1 MRNFLLATLICVAL
15 AACGSTG
22 SLKSDSPE
30 AKRKIADY
38 DQVVVLDLAANDMR
52 PAKDEEEKAEREKNI
67 AEGRVLFA
75 DSIAEEIT
83 KSGAFATVSR
93 TPLEGS
99 SLVVTGSVD
108 VWEPGNVAARV
119 VTGFIGQSQF
129 AATVE
134 FRDSQTNQLLGTVK
148 GDRNSWPL
156 PIGASSTVVQTVTFF
171 MKEAARKVAS
181 ELAKAKGIEIPS
193 EKQRAAKQ

>member
-1 MRNFLLATLICVAL
+1 MRSFLLATLLCGAI

-38 DQVVVLDLAANDMR
+38 DQVVVLDLAANDSR
-52 PAKDEEEKAEREKNI
+52 PAKDEKEKAERAKNI
-67 AEGRVLFA
+67 AEGRVMFA
-75 DSIAEEIT
+75 EAIAEEIT
-83 KSGAFATVSR
+83 KSGAFTTVSR
-93 TPLEGS
+93 TPVPGS

-108 VWEPGNVAARV
+108 IWEPGNVAARV
-119 VTGFIGQSQF
+119 VTGFIGKSEF

-134 FRDSQTNQLLGTVK
+134 FRDSATNELLGTVK

-156 PIGASSTVVQTVTFF
+156 PIGASSTVVQTVGFF
-171 MKEAARKVAS
+171 MKEAARNVAS
-181 ELAKAKGIEIPS
+181 ERAKAKGIELPP
-193 EKQRAAKQ
+193 EKAQAEK